1 MDTKICT
8 KCGRELSLSKFHRD
22 NRKGRGYY
30 SQCRDCKAECKRQAK
45 DKLLQSQ
52 YKRRERKK
60 EELSPKRKAYNKVYY
75 ALKAGKLIKPAQCE
89 ICKSTENIQAHHKD
103 YSKPLEVDWV
113 CQKCH
118 VELDNQRREQE

>member
-1 MDTKICT
+1 MAENCLYQSFTEIIAKGEGIIHNVETVKRSVKDKPKI
-8 KCGRELSLSKFHRD
+8 
-22 NRKGRGYY
+22 NYY
-30 SQCRDCKAECKRQAK
+30 SLNTNVEN
-45 DKLLQSQ
+45 
-52 YKRRERKK
+52 EKK